1 MKRSQINFC
10 IHEAGNF
17 PAQTQFTLPPFIRGE
32 GLIPQSPLR
41 GITSGRIFSVLN
53 PRPIPYKNNIPRPFR
68 AGLLIHW
75 TPGGWEKPYRLPAG
89 GNKKYLL

>member
-1 MKRSQINFC
+1 MP
-10 IHEAGNF
+10 G
-17 PAQTQFTLPPFIRGE
+17 LFIRGE

-68 AGLLIHW
+68 AGLLILASSSIY
-75 TPGGWEKPYRLPAG
+75 GAYFALLP
-89 GNKKYLL
+89 LPLIFLFLF